1 MKSRS
6 LFGDAR
12 TDEGEVV
19 CAGHPTLLIPSKAV
33 TGAATV
39 LTGTAGR
46 SLECKIPASSAPQ
59 KWLWVIGRDSF
70 SRYGENRSDLLLVLS
85 ESICSLC
92 LPTRPPDRANIPYL
106 LWI

>member
-6 LFGDAR
+6 LFGGAC

-33 TGAATV
+33 TGAATA

-46 SLECKIPASSAPQ
+46 ALECKIPASLAPQ
-59 KWLWVIGRDSF
+59 KWLWMMTPQ
-70 SRYGENRSDLLLVLS
+70 EKNRPDLLLVLS
-85 ESICSLC
+85 ESIRSLC
-92 LPTRPPDRANIPYL
+92 LPTRPPDRANITYL